1 MRIIIKDKSLNLK
14 VKTDS
19 LKLAE
24 TILTFLRNECSS
36 NIAQN
41 SFRAGLEFGKFA
53 DALRNIRAKENA
65 EGNSKD
71 SISNTAAEKP
81 EASTTSISV
90 AGSELKKKRKNTEA
104 VEWTDQEILFIKNNY
119 DAMKSKYL
127 IKSPALQRHTASA
140 ILTKRHAIKYKR
152 KNILSKKHFELISK

>member
-24 TILTFLRNECSS
+24 TILAFLRNECSS

-41 SFRAGLEFGKFA
+41 SFRAGLEFGKIA
-53 DALRNIRAKENA
+53 DALRNIRTKENA

-71 SISNTAAEKP
+71 NISNTTAEKP
-81 EASTTSISV
+81 ETSTTSIGV
-90 AGSELKKKRKNTEA
+90 AGSELKKK
-104 VEWTDQEILFIKNNY
+104 
-119 DAMKSKYL
+119 
-127 IKSPALQRHTASA
+127 ASC
-140 ILTKRHAIKYKR
+140 YKV
-152 KNILSKKHFELISK
+152 